1 MISIIIPIYNV
12 ESYLEECVQSVIAQT
27 YTEWE
32 LILVDDGSTDGSA
45 KIARNWQSRNS
56 RIKYFHKENGGVS
69 SARNYGLDH
78 SQGEY
83 IMFVDSDDIC
93 HPQLLEKLIYF
104 VIEGNDIAGCTIAKS
119 EESGVVQNNI
129 KYISENLISLDQI
142 YTCFFNKG
150 ILHPPYGKVYR
161 NDIIRKHNIRFVQ
174 NLQLGEDVLFNLE
187 YLKHVSHGVFID
199 NPFYYYRNTPGS
211 LSKKIQ
217 KNYTEIQLRI
227 ISEKIDFI
235 QTHRLTF
242 DITRYAP
249 GVVRDIVL
257 TILRSKATKVE
268 KQACIELLRDNPI
281 MGYCRRKGKMTDLL
295 LVQII
300 RRIPSAIIAIL

>member
-1 MISIIIPIYNV
+1 MVSIIIPIYNV
-12 ESYLEECVQSVIAQT
+12 ETYLEECVQSIIAQT
-27 YTEWE
+27 YADWE
-32 LILVDDGSTDGSA
+32 LILVDDGSTDGSSQ
-45 KIARNWQSRNS
+45 IARNWQCRDN
-56 RIKYFHKENGGVS
+56 RIKYFYKENGGVS

-78 SQGEY
+78 SQGDF

-93 HPQLLEKLIYF
+93 HPQLLEKLISF
-104 VIEGNDIAGCTIAKS
+104 MIEGNDITACTIVNSEKS
-119 EESGVVQNNI
+119 DKGQNNCR
-129 KYISENLISLDQI
+129 YISEKFTLLDQI

-187 YLKHVSHGVFID
+187 YFKQVSRGVFID

-235 QTHRLTF
+235 QTHKLTF
-242 DITRYAP
+242 DISLHAP
-249 GVVRDIVL
+249 GIVRDIVL

-281 MGYCRRKGKMTDLL
+281 MGYCRKKGRMTDLL

-300 RRIPSAIIAIL
+300 RRLPSAIIALL

>member
-27 YTEWE
+27 YTDWE

-56 RIKYFHKENGGVS
+56 RIKYFHKDNGGVS

-93 HPQLLEKLIYF
+93 HPKLLENLIPF
-104 VIEGNDIAGCTIAKS
+104 VIEENDIAGCTIAKY
-119 EESGVVQNNI
+119 EESGVVQNNS
-129 KYISENLISLDQI
+129 KYISEDLISLDQI

-187 YLKHVSHGVFID
+187 YLKHVSRGVFID

-295 LVQII
+295 LVQIT